1 MKAKEVEA
9 ELNITVEVNLKWEDI
24 SGGMV
29 DENSS
34 EERVMKEI
42 KNLKEEMKNVVRAEI
57 AKVKT
62 SSIPECPVCFQNLGP
77 PKKIV
82 QCLKVGQ
89 QLVMKH
95 IFLF

>member
-9 ELNITVEVNLKWEDI
+9 ELIITVGVDLKWEDI

-29 DENSS
+29 EENSS

-42 KNLKEEMKNVVRAEI
+42 KNLKEEMTNLKEEMKNVVRAEI

-82 QCLKVGQ
+82 QCFMVG
-89 QLVMKH
+89 
-95 IFLF
+95 

>member
-9 ELNITVEVNLKWEDI
+9 ELIITVGVDLKWEDI

-29 DENSS
+29 EENSS

-42 KNLKEEMKNVVRAEI
+42 KNLKEEMKNVRAEI

-82 QCLKVGQ
+82 QCLTVG
-89 QLVMKH
+89 
-95 IFLF
+95 